1 MWYRP
6 AGMLPHARG
15 FSLIELMV
23 VIAVGCLIS
32 AIVVPQV
39 QRSLASNRVHS
50 SAVQVATELNYA
62 RTMALS
68 RNAVFEVQ
76 FTTDSYQV
84 VDPDD
89 PDNPPRTRKFLEPGV
104 QFVQRPVN
112 PIRFFPRGNAQ
123 AGEVQVA
130 DEYGQGVVIAVS
142 AGGMVEIREFT
153 TGDQPH
159 EY

>member
-1 MWYRP
+1 MIPCER
-6 AGMLPHARG
+6 GVSDRG

-23 VIAVGCLIS
+23 VIAVGAVVS

-39 QRSLASNRVHS
+39 QRSLAANRVHS

-62 RTMALS
+62 RTIALS
-68 RNAVFEVQ
+68 RNAVLEID
-76 FTTDSYQV
+76 FTTDSYQI
-84 VDPDD
+84 VDPSD

-104 QFVQRPVN
+104 RFVQRPVN
-112 PIRFFPRGNAQ
+112 PIRFFPRGNAA
-123 AGEVQVA
+123 AGTVQIA

-153 TGDQPH
+153 SGGELDA
-159 EY
+159 Y